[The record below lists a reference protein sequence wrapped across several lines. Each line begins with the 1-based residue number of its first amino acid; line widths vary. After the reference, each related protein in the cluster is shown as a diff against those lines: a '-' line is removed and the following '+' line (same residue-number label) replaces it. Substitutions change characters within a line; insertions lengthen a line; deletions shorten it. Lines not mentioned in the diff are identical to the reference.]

1 MAATHEAAA
10 ESPSLQLAGSSK
22 TRLFFTGPPRGLT
35 GLIPL
40 VNKTDAKL
48 KLRSIALNSSS
59 LKGAARLPLGETPFY
74 ARLYPGQQ
82 ADVPGTI
89 MLDPSTPPG
98 NHKFEIT
105 VGDTTMAAE
114 AHVEEVVD
122 LRMSPVRITLLAGST
137 TSFTRTLV
145 VENAGNVDLPTG
157 ELCETPIVDSND
169 LVSALVA
176 GINDSDK
183 STIEAMVKSILLH
196 WGELCAGTL
205 VTRRPSM
212 VLHPGQKL
220 AVEIQFE
227 LPATLKPLRHYWA
240 NLQLYNATLS
250 VDIYTTAN
258 YGRKAA
264 SGRKVASRGG
274 TRERAR

>member
-1 MAATHEAAA
+1 MAAIHEA
-10 ESPSLQLAGSSK
+10 ERPSLQLAGTPR
-22 TRLFFTGPPRGLT
+22 TRLFFTGPPQALT

-40 VNKTDAKL
+40 VNPSDAKL
-48 KLRSIALNSSS
+48 KLRSIGLSSSS
-59 LKGAARLPLGETPFY
+59 LKGAARLPLGTMPFY
-74 ARLYPGQQ
+74 ARLYPGEQ

-89 MLDPSTPPG
+89 MLDSRTPPG
-98 NHKFEIT
+98 NHQFEIT
-105 VGDTTMAAE
+105 IGDTTLAAE

-122 LRMSPVRITLLAGST
+122 LRMSPGRITLLAGSAG
-137 TSFTRTLV
+137 SYAHTLV

-157 ELCETPIVDSND
+157 NLCETPIVDSND
-169 LVSALVA
+169 LASAMVA

-183 STIEAMVKSILLH
+183 STVEAMVKSILLH
-196 WGELCAGTL
+196 WGELQVGTL
-205 VTRRPSM
+205 VTRRPAM

-227 LPATLKPLRHYWA
+227 LPDTLKPLRHYQA

-264 SGRKVASRGG
+264 DGRKKAASRGN
-274 TRERAR
+274 TRESAR

>member
-1 MAATHEAAA
+1 MAATHEA
-10 ESPSLQLAGSSK
+10 ERPSLQLAGTSK
-22 TRLFFTGPPRGLT
+22 KRLFFTGPPQALT

-40 VNKTDAKL
+40 VNHSDAKL
-48 KLRSIALNSSS
+48 KLRSIGLSSPS
-59 LKGAARLPLGETPFY
+59 LKGAARLPLGTMPFY
-74 ARLYPGQQ
+74 ARLHPGEQ

-89 MLDPSTPPG
+89 MLDSSTPPG
-98 NHKFEIT
+98 SHRLEIT
-105 VGDTTMAAE
+105 VGDTTVPVE

-122 LRMSPVRITLLAGST
+122 LRMSPAQITILAGST

-157 ELCETPIVDSND
+157 ELCETPILDSND
-169 LVSALVA
+169 LASALVA

-183 STIEAMVKSILLH
+183 STIEAMVKGILLK
-196 WGELCAGTL
+196 WGELNAGTL
-205 VTRRPSM
+205 VTRRPAM

-220 AVEIQFE
+220 AVEIRFE

-240 NLQLYNATLS
+240 NLQLYNAALS

-264 SGRKVASRGG
+264 DGRKKAAKRGK
-274 TRERAR
+274 TRESAG